1 MKPKMAVGL
10 YRLGVVE
17 SQLGRYE
24 DAVLHLKKAAELY
37 EPDKSLMFTIYKNM
51 GDSRLCQKN
60 FKEAYLY
67 WGYALA
73 YVDDNDLAE
82 KRKVLG
88 KRIGASFVK

>member
-1 MKPKMAVGL
+1 MNPI
-10 YRLGVVE
+10 
-17 SQLGRYE
+17 S
-24 DAVLHLKKAAELY
+24 H
-37 EPDKSLMFTIYKNM
+37 
-51 GDSRLCQKN
+51 LCQKN

>member
-1 MKPKMAVGL
+1 M
-10 YRLGVVE
+10 
-17 SQLGRYE
+17 GRYE

-51 GDSRLCQKN
+51 GGVKLCQKN